1 MVGQATALQ
10 NAKATADN
18 ANDRITLLVGQLA
31 ALTTRVTTIE
41 SHLGPLLSAS
51 STTITL
57 LASLVQAAHLANDNS
72 TTDTWDSDGRD
83 LWNTLKASL
92 VSTNLMA

>member
-31 ALTTRVTTIE
+31 AATSRITAIE
-41 SHLGPLLSAS
+41 SQLGPLLSAS
-51 STTITL
+51 PTTITL
-57 LASLVQAAHLANDNS
+57 LASLVQASHLANDNS
-72 TTDTWDSDGRD
+72 TTDTWDSDGRN
-83 LWNTLKASL
+83 LWNLLKAAM
-92 VSTNLMA
+92 VSSNLMA